1 VRNRKNLKRQKTGM
15 AENAEMSLDTQVF
28 ASLPRD
34 AELICDSLTAV
45 GITCRNSPSPAA
57 IAADIPSR
65 ADIIVLFEE
74 ALDETAVGVLVGG
87 LKRQEPWSDIP
98 IIVLTGGGGASQRSQ
113 RLAKMSE
120 PLGNVTFIERPVR
133 PITLISSVRAAIRA
147 REKQYEIRGHLK
159 RLQEADEALQRS
171 HEGLERQVVERTAT
185 LRQLSASLMRSQ
197 DEERRRIARELHDSL
212 GQYLAALSMELHRL
226 FEGGD
231 SQLTTALKTLETCIS
246 ETRTISHLLHPPL
259 LDEVGLTSAV
269 RWYVEG
275 FEGRSGIKVTL
286 EIAKIPRLSPDV
298 ETAVFR
304 VLQEAL
310 TNIHRHSRAERA
322 EVSFAHRSS
331 EIVLDIVDYGKGM
344 PKTTLNRFVKSGTA
358 GGVGLAGMRERIREI
373 GGDLRIDSNSAGT
386 HVTVSV
392 PLRKVGSPETSE
404 T

>member
-1 VRNRKNLKRQKTGM
+1 M
-15 AENAEMSLDTQVF
+15 AENAEMNLDTQVF

-34 AELICDSLTAV
+34 AKLICDSLTSA
-45 GITCRNSPSPAA
+45 GITCRSSPSPAA
-57 IAADIPSR
+57 IAADIPAR

-74 ALDETAVGVLVGG
+74 ALDETAVEVLVDA
-87 LKRQEPWSDIP
+87 LQRQEPWSDLP
-98 IIVLTGGGGASQRSQ
+98 IIVLTGGGAVSRRSQ

-120 PLGNVTFIERPVR
+120 PLGNVTFVERPVR

-147 REKQYEIRGHLK
+147 RQKQHEIRGHLA

-171 HEGLERQVVERTAT
+171 HESLERQVIERTAT

-226 FEGGD
+226 AEDGY
-231 SQLTTALKTLETCIS
+231 SRLTTALKTLEACIS

-259 LDEVGLTSAV
+259 LDEVGLSSAV
-269 RWYVEG
+269 QWYVEG
-275 FEGRSGIKVTL
+275 FEGRSGINVALTM
-286 EIAKIPRLSPDV
+286 ATMPRPPADV

-322 EVSFAHRSS
+322 EVSLAYRSP

-344 PKTTLNRFVKSGTA
+344 PETTLNRFVKSGTA
-358 GGVGLAGMRERIREI
+358 GGVGLAGMHERIREI
-373 GGDLRIDSNSAGT
+373 GGDLRISSDSKGT
-386 HVTVSV
+386 RVRVSI
-392 PLRKVGSPETSE
+392 PFRAVGSSE
-404 T
+404 IS

>member
-1 VRNRKNLKRQKTGM
+1 
-15 AENAEMSLDTQVF
+15 MSLDTQVF

-34 AELICDSLTAV
+34 AQLICASLTAAD
-45 GITCRNSPSPAA
+45 IPCRSTTSHAA
-57 IAADIPSR
+57 IAADIPGR
-65 ADIIVLFEE
+65 ADIIVLFED
-74 ALDETAVGVLVGG
+74 ALDETAVGVLVDA
-87 LKRQEPWSDIP
+87 LRRQEPWSDLP
-98 IIVLTGGGGASQRSQ
+98 IIVLTAGGAVSRRSQ
-113 RLAKMSE
+113 RLAQMSE

-147 REKQYEIRGHLK
+147 RQRQYEIRGHLRK
-159 RLQEADEALQRS
+159 LQEADEALQRS
-171 HEGLERQVVERTAT
+171 HESLERQVVERTAT

-226 FEGGD
+226 AESGD
-231 SQLTTALKTLETCIS
+231 SQLTTALKTLDTCIN

-269 RWYVEG
+269 QWYVEG
-275 FEGRSGIKVTL
+275 FEGRSGIKVAL
-286 EIAKIPRLSPDV
+286 KMAKIPRLPADV

-322 EVSFAHRSS
+322 EVSLAHRSL
-331 EIVLDIVDYGKGM
+331 EIVLNIVDYGKGM
-344 PKTTLNRFVKSGTA
+344 PKTTLSRFVKSGTA

-373 GGDLRIDSNSAGT
+373 GGDLRIDSSAAGT
-386 HVTVSV
+386 QVAVSV
-392 PLRKVGSPETSE
+392 PLRAAGRSKDSVT
-404 T
+404 

>member
-1 VRNRKNLKRQKTGM
+1 M
-15 AENAEMSLDTQVF
+15 AANAEMSLDTQVF

-45 GITCRNSPSPAA
+45 GITCRSSPSPAA
-57 IAADIPSR
+57 IAADIPGR

-74 ALDETAVGVLVGG
+74 ALDEPAVRLLVDA
-87 LKRQEPWSDIP
+87 LKRQEPWSDLP
-98 IIVLTGGGGASQRSQ
+98 IIVLSGGGAVSRRSQ
-113 RLAKMSE
+113 RLAEMSE

-133 PITLISSVRAAIRA
+133 PITLISSVRTAIRA
-147 REKQYEIRGHLK
+147 RQKQYEIRGHLK
-159 RLQEADEALQRS
+159 KLQEADEALQRS
-171 HEGLERQVVERTAT
+171 HESLERQVIERTAT

-231 SQLTTALKTLETCIS
+231 SQLSTALKTLESCIS

-269 RWYVEG
+269 QWYVEG
-275 FEGRSGIKVTL
+275 FEGRSGIKVAL
-286 EIAKIPRLSPDV
+286 KMAKIPRLPADI

-322 EVSFAHRSS
+322 EVSLAHRSS

-344 PKTTLNRFVKSGTA
+344 PKTTLNRFLKSGTA

-373 GGDLRIDSNSAGT
+373 GGDLRIESNFEGT

-392 PLRKVGSPETSE
+392 PLPGVGSSDTSG

>member
-1 VRNRKNLKRQKTGM
+1 
-15 AENAEMSLDTQVF
+15 MSLDTQVF

-34 AELICDSLTAV
+34 AELICQSLTAV
-45 GITCRNSPSPAA
+45 GITCRSSSSASA
-57 IAADIPSR
+57 IAAEIPGR

-74 ALDETAVGVLVGG
+74 ALNETTVGVLVDA
-87 LKRQEPWSDIP
+87 LKRQEPWSDLP
-98 IIVLTGGGGASQRSQ
+98 IIVLSGGGAVSRRSQ
-113 RLAKMSE
+113 RLAEMSE

-147 REKQYEIRGHLK
+147 RQKQYEIRGHLK
-159 RLQEADEALQRS
+159 ELQEADEALQRS
-171 HEGLERQVVERTAT
+171 HESLERQVVERTAT

-269 RWYVEG
+269 QWYVEG
-275 FEGRSGIKVTL
+275 FEGRSGIKVALTMAT
-286 EIAKIPRLSPDV
+286 ISRLPADI

-310 TNIHRHSRAERA
+310 TNIHRHSHAERA
-322 EVSFAHRSS
+322 EVSLAHRSS
-331 EIVLDIVDYGKGM
+331 AIVLDIVDYGKGM
-344 PKTTLNRFVKSGTA
+344 PEAKLDRFVKSGTA

-373 GGDLRIDSNSAGT
+373 GGDLRIESNFEGT
-386 HVTVSV
+386 RVTVSV
-392 PLRKVGSPETSE
+392 PLPGFGSSETSG